1 MKTESCESGEQSEGA
16 VCVWITGLSGS
27 GKTSLAESLVREGR
41 ASGAEIVWLDGD
53 LIRDFM
59 GARSPES
66 YSLEGR
72 KRLARLY
79 GELCLFFL
87 SRGFSTVISTIA
99 MHEGVS
105 EWNRE
110 NLPGY
115 FEVFIEVPPEKL
127 LGRNNNGLY
136 SGVSNVVGV
145 DLEAKFPQQPD
156 LTVHLNSLGETRN
169 LAELRLLAREI
180 LAKSGLDQC
189 KAGLYGRLI
198 D

>member
-1 MKTESCESGEQSEGA
+1 MNTEQRNTSEQSKA
-16 VCVWITGLSGS
+16 PVCVWITGLSGS
-27 GKTSLAESLVREGR
+27 GKTSLAEFLVREGR
-41 ASGAEIVWLDGD
+41 ASGGEIVWLDGD

-72 KRLARLY
+72 KKLARLY

-115 FEVFIEVPPEKL
+115 FEVFLKVPTEKL
-127 LGRNNNGLY
+127 RGRNDNGLY
-136 SGVSNVVGV
+136 SGVPNVVGV
-145 DLEAKFPQQPD
+145 DLEPKFPQKPD
-156 LTVHLNSLGETRN
+156 LTVELGTFAESRN
-169 LAELRLLAREI
+169 HGELRVVASEIFAR
-180 LAKSGLDQC
+180 SGLNQ
-189 KAGLYGRLI
+189 R
-198 D
+198 